1 METQPRFSSLH
12 THTVFCDGKDDIEPM
27 CRAAYE
33 KNLCAIGF
41 SSHAPIFEQTGIRTD
56 WNLHEDR
63 IEEYAREVRAARE
76 RWQGKL
82 LVFLG
87 FEVDYI
93 KGLRF
98 ATDADINAVKPDY
111 LIGSVHYAYPPNGAP
126 PFTVDGPHEEF
137 FNGINEGFGGDP
149 EALMHYYYDATAEMI
164 AIGGFDILGHPDI
177 MKKHCVG
184 KNLWPPENELI
195 RQREIS
201 RAAAKAGITVEVNT
215 GGINRGKIDD
225 VYPSPSFLRFLHED
239 NVPVIITAD
248 AHRAE
253 HVNGNYNIALQKVK
267 NAGFVEHVLFF
278 TEKDGKK
285 TLEKEKIL

>member
-12 THTVFCDGKDDIEPM
+12 THTVFCDGKDDIETM
-27 CRAAYE
+27 CRAAYD

-63 IEEYAREVRAARE
+63 IEEYAHEVRAAKE

-111 LIGSVHYAYPPNGAP
+111 LIGSVHYAFPPNGAP
-126 PFTVDGPHEEF
+126 PLP
-137 FNGINEGFGGDP
+137 
-149 EALMHYYYDATAEMI
+149 LTARTKSFKTASKKVSA
-164 AIGGFDILGHPDI
+164 AIRKRL
-177 MKKHCVG
+177 
-184 KNLWPPENELI
+184 
-195 RQREIS
+195 
-201 RAAAKAGITVEVNT
+201 
-215 GGINRGKIDD
+215 
-225 VYPSPSFLRFLHED
+225 
-239 NVPVIITAD
+239 
-248 AHRAE
+248 
-253 HVNGNYNIALQKVK
+253 
-267 NAGFVEHVLFF
+267 
-278 TEKDGKK
+278 
-285 TLEKEKIL
+285 